1 MPIETK
7 KKDKP
12 DLIDTVRKDGKV
24 NAIAIAWILIKLY
37 LLLITLLINN
47 ERIESDNTNKKFIV
61 VHKSCPLKL
70 NIFPIKLAIRV
81 KSGSHGEN

>member
-7 KKDKP
+7 KKDNP

-37 LLLITLLINN
+37 LLLITLLIN
-47 ERIESDNTNKKFIV
+47 
-61 VHKSCPLKL
+61 
-70 NIFPIKLAIRV
+70 
-81 KSGSHGEN
+81 